1 MIYINKGCIIIK
13 AIPGMIILL
22 VNRNSNNT
30 AETSILNEAI
40 GACEKKSVNKKTFYD
55 KIKSGGFFNE
65 KETIKSKAG
74 IDSPNDRNV

>member
-1 MIYINKGCIIIK
+1 MK
-13 AIPGMIILL
+13 M
-22 VNRNSNNT
+22 R
-30 AETSILNEAI
+30 
-40 GACEKKSVNKKTFYD
+40 ACEKKSVNKKTFYD